1 VSPEPAALLAARLAA
16 VPSVLAETLEQA
28 EGDTRPD
35 LAWVRGLSG
44 RELRRP
50 VVTTGIGASEGPA
63 RVLAWLLQHVVG
75 LRAGFRPLSQLLAE
89 SPRRESALLVLFS
102 QGLSPNAQ
110 LALALAPRFH
120 KLLVYTSVRPDAA
133 VVGRPEAATPSTP
146 SPRPPERPAERSVE
160 RSAERSTSLAIR
172 LAAAIRDG
180 ALVAVLPPT
189 PPTVEDQLFLRVLG
203 PAAATLAAVQLA
215 AAWAAQRG
223 AAPGWPTAQVPAA
236 VARAFAEARTRC
248 ALFAGSLVER
258 RLLPADEVRTNGLGA
273 LFAALPGL
281 PIALLTTAGYG
292 ELCHGLRLAFVEGA
306 GLREPALWDVLGF
319 AHGPLQQAFHQP
331 TLLLGLRRPAEAAAP
346 LWSRLRRV
354 LAGQHMLLEL
364 PATLPAPLSL
374 LEHQVQIGALVLE
387 ALRVVD
393 WDLLRWP
400 GQGQDQLLYGLRDP
414 SELSASMQLPAL
426 PNSDESEG

>member
-1 VSPEPAALLAARLAA
+1 MSGEPAAQLAARLAA
-16 VPSVLAETLEQA
+16 VPSVLAETIEQA
-28 EGDTRPD
+28 EGELRPD

-120 KLLVYTSVRPDAA
+120 KLLVYTSVRPAADATDA
-133 VVGRPEAATPSTP
+133 RTDTAPPGTPPPRAAD
-146 SPRPPERPAERSVE
+146 PA
-160 RSAERSTSLAIR
+160 AR
-172 LAAAIRDG
+172 LAAAIRSG

-189 PPTVEDQLFLRVLG
+189 PPAVEDQLFLRVLG
-203 PAAATLAAVQLA
+203 PATATLAAVQLT

-223 AAPGWPTAQVPAA
+223 AAPGWPTAQLPAA
-236 VARAFAEARTRC
+236 VARALAEARTRC
-248 ALFAGSLVER
+248 TIFAGSLVER
-258 RLLPADEVRTNGLGA
+258 RLLSADAVRSHGLGA
-273 LFAALPGL
+273 LFAAQPEL

-306 GLREPALWDVLGF
+306 GLREPAQWDVLGF
-319 AHGPLQQAFHQP
+319 AHGPLQQAYRQP
-331 TLLLGLRRPAEAAAP
+331 ALLLGLRRPAEAVAT
-346 LWSRLRRV
+346 LWPRLRRV

-400 GQGQDQLLYGLRDP
+400 GQDQDLLLYGLRDP
-414 SELSASMQLPAL
+414 AELSASVQLPAL
-426 PNSDESEG
+426 ANSDEGEA